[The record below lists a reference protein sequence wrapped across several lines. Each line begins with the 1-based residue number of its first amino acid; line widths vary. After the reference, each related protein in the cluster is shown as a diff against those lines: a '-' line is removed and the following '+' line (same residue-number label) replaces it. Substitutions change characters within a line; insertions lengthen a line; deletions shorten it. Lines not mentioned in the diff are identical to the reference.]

1 MVIGMPIIVL
11 RLPVMKKL
19 TLAIALSLAAMTSA
33 YKWPDDGMH
42 RYNTDFII
50 GKSNFADTIPV
61 IFSGNQLYVPV
72 FINGKRHLFN
82 LDTGSSQ
89 GIAYIGSDIK
99 FGETLGKIQSKDAN
113 GRVDTVPVVNFP
125 EMRLG
130 FQHGLLIKGYVG
142 SLVSRPGKHYFYDGV
157 IGFDLINK
165 GLTVKIDIRAGQM
178 ILTDRKNFFGDEK
191 GLKLKYKLQRWTPY
205 VTSIPFLDVKAPTLF
220 DTGMSDFYVINKSL
234 FDKYRV
240 KDPRVPMMVEET
252 TYDSNTLGVYGAEKK
267 SLMFYINFPSIKVGE
282 AVFTNVHGY
291 TTQGD
296 TKLGGALLGYGSLI
310 IDGKRKAIW
319 FKPYETLQTVEVKNK
334 INDIAL
340 TDLDGKVI
348 VTTIRHRSDLY
359 RNGLREGDIILKVNG
374 KGISSSAEVSLGE
387 GTKIIAHDSR
397 GFNKE
402 VTL

>member
-1 MVIGMPIIVL
+1 
-11 RLPVMKKL
+11 MKKI

-42 RYNTDFII
+42 RYNTDFTI
-50 GKSNFADTIPV
+50 GKTDFADTIPV

-89 GIAYIGSDIK
+89 GIAYVGSGINY
-99 FGETLGKIQSKDAN
+99 GETLGKIQSKDAN
-113 GRVDTVPVVNFP
+113 GRVDTVPVVSFP

-130 FQHGLLIKGYVG
+130 SQQGLLIKGYVG

-165 GLTVKIDIRAGQM
+165 GLTIKIDTHARRM
-178 ILTDRKNFFGDEK
+178 ILTDRKNFFGNEK
-191 GLKLKYKLQRWTPY
+191 GLKMKYKLHRWTPY
-205 VTSIPFLDVKAPTLF
+205 VTSIPFLNVKVLTLF
-220 DTGMSDFYVINKSL
+220 DTGMSDFYVINKGL

-252 TYDSNTLGVYGAEKK
+252 TYGGSTLGVYGAEKK
-267 SLMFYINFPSIKVGE
+267 GLMFYINFPSIKVGE
-282 AVFTNVHGY
+282 AVFTSVHGY

-296 TKLGGALLGYGSLI
+296 TKLGGAFLSYGSLI
-310 IDGKRKAIW
+310 IDGKRKTMW
-319 FKPYETLQTVEVKNK
+319 FKPYENLQTVDVNNK
-334 INDIAL
+334 ISDIAL

-348 VTTIRHRSDLY
+348 ITTIRHRSELY
-359 RNGLREGDIILKVNG
+359 RNGLREGDIILKIDG
-374 KGISSSAEVSLGE
+374 KVVSSSADVSLVKGI
-387 GTKIIAHDSR
+387 KIIAHDSR